1 MHTGAADTRGRREPH
16 GTRVAQTAFVDGVMS
31 RGDACGRLYDPAR
44 PYRTVKGAVDAIRGL
59 SPLAT
64 AVAADPATPSLGVV
78 PWTVRAAPGV
88 YAEDV
93 VLPPGIGLVGAG
105 RACTIVVGSVVVEG
119 SGRLEALSVRSPSLP
134 AVTVVLTGAHVR
146 ACLPSPF
153 FFSFLCFT
161 SPFFFIFSFLHLS
174 CLFALALFMSTV
186 AVRGRGC
193 LFFFFLRWSLA
204 TPTGAKKK
212 TGRLTGGDGGILFG
226 QDESV
231 LASVSIEALAGARA
245 RGSRAVV
252 DVGPASARSQGRA
265 VFVDAAIVAD
275 LTGIGPGP
283 SAVVLVRGVRAVFE
297 RVAVQ
302 VALSPSVGLAAIAAD
317 VGARIDLFGGSIDVT
332 VGPSAPTEAIAVL
345 SADTDAAIYQT
356 GDTTAYVLEAILS
369 DDASVS
375 LPAPPHRSRPS
386 ALVGA
391 RAIPPKVAA
400 DEDTT
405 AVVPVGADNSAVRG
419 DVVFARVGP
428 GSVVHSSGA
437 VIDLATVPLGSAVLA
452 SAEALGSSATV
463 VGARMRFGF
472 VPPVRGNAT
481 YVASSEGGNVT
492 AAGGLY
498 TGVRALDSDQAGARQ
513 YLGDSDGTV
522 LLGGTAPPAL
532 LLEDPA
538 AVNRQ
543 VLYRGKVVVV
553 KNVSPTA
560 SADIEGGTLF
570 DAPGGVLAL
579 APGEAVTLQND
590 GTLWYVIGRSP

>member
-134 AVTVVLTGAHVR
+134 AVTVVLTGAH
-146 ACLPSPF
+146 
-153 FFSFLCFT
+153 
-161 SPFFFIFSFLHLS
+161 
-174 CLFALALFMSTV
+174 
-186 AVRGRGC
+186 
-193 LFFFFLRWSLA
+193 
-204 TPTGAKKK
+204 
-212 TGRLTGGDGGILFG
+212 
-226 QDESV
+226 DESV